1 MRAAPGNLPHL
12 SFVLAN
18 AAPSGPFAGWES
30 LLTFLRSSPVPKD
43 R

>member
-1 MRAAPGNLPHL
+1 MRAALGNLPHL